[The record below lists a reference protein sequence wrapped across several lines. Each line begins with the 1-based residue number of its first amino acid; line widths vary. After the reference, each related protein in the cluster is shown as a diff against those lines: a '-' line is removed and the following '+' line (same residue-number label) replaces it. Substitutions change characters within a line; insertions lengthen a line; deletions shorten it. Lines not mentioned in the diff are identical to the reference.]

1 VANMNKKNKYGKAIL
16 VTGFIAIVVVTIC
29 AFQKDKIVYKY
40 YEYTID
46 KKYSKININD
56 YYKDDNFN
64 YVDDYTE
71 SGIKNRNDL
80 INSIY
85 YAINSGTDYIERYI
99 DSDYTNYINDINTL
113 TAYNGAEFKKV
124 ISTLNNFVHPYNS
137 SNNVKISYGGDY
149 KIGITINRA
158 YTQDEIN
165 EINNKVDKILSE
177 NVNNNMPP
185 KEKIRAI
192 HDYIIDHTE
201 YDKLKYENKNDDT
214 YKSNTAYGVLIEG
227 YGTCNGYADAM
238 EIFLDKMNI
247 INYKISNEEHIWNLV
262 YLDGKWYHLDLTWD
276 DPISDINI
284 NRDTYFLISTKT
296 LEKINDGTHTFDKN
310 IYSEA
315 V

>member
-1 VANMNKKNKYGKAIL
+1 MNKKNKYGKAIL

-137 SNNVKISYGGDY
+137 SNNIKISYGGDY

-158 YTQDEIN
+158 YTKDEIN

-185 KEKIRAI
+185 KEKIRVI

-247 INYKISNEEHIWNLV
+247 INFKISNEEHIWNLV

>member
-1 VANMNKKNKYGKAIL
+1 MNKKNKYGKAIL
-16 VTGFIAIVVVTIC
+16 VTGLIAIVVVTIC

-158 YTQDEIN
+158 YTKDEIN
-165 EINNKVDKILSE
+165 EINNKVDKILNE

-227 YGTCNGYADAM
+227 YGTCN
-238 EIFLDKMNI
+238 
-247 INYKISNEEHIWNLV
+247 
-262 YLDGKWYHLDLTWD
+262 
-276 DPISDINI
+276 
-284 NRDTYFLISTKT
+284 
-296 LEKINDGTHTFDKN
+296 
-310 IYSEA
+310 
-315 V
+315 

>member
-1 VANMNKKNKYGKAIL
+1 MNKKNKYGKAIL

-137 SNNVKISYGGDY
+137 SNNVKINYGGDY

-185 KEKIRAI
+185 KEKIRVI

>member
-1 VANMNKKNKYGKAIL
+1 MNKKNKYGKAIL

-149 KIGITINRA
+149 KVGITINRA

-165 EINNKVDKILSE
+165 EINNKVDKILND

-185 KEKIRAI
+185 KEKIRVI

-315 V
+315 A

>member
-1 VANMNKKNKYGKAIL
+1 MNKKNKYGKAIL

-177 NVNNNMPP
+177 NVNNNMLP
-185 KEKIRAI
+185 KEKIKAI

-201 YDKLKYENKNDDT
+201 QDKLKYENKNDDT

>member
-1 VANMNKKNKYGKAIL
+1 MNKKNKYGKAIL

-149 KIGITINRA
+149 KIGISINRA

-165 EINNKVDKILSE
+165 EINNKVDKILNE

-185 KEKIRAI
+185 KEKIRVI

-315 V
+315 A

>member
-1 VANMNKKNKYGKAIL
+1 MNKKNKYGKAIL

-124 ISTLNNFVHPYNS
+124 ISTLNKFVHPYNS

-192 HDYIIDHTE
+192 HDYIINHTE

>member
-1 VANMNKKNKYGKAIL
+1 MNKKNKYGKAIL

-113 TAYNGAEFKKV
+113 TAYNGAEFKKI

-165 EINNKVDKILSE
+165 EINNKVDKILNE

-315 V
+315 A

>member
-1 VANMNKKNKYGKAIL
+1 MNKKNKYGKAIL

-165 EINNKVDKILSE
+165 EINNKVDKILNE

-192 HDYIIDHTE
+192 HDYIINHTE

-238 EIFLDKMNI
+238 EIFLDKMNV

-315 V
+315 A

>member
-1 VANMNKKNKYGKAIL
+1 MNKKNKYGKAIL

-165 EINNKVDKILSE
+165 EINNKVDKILNE

-185 KEKIRAI
+185 KEKIRVI

-276 DPISDINI
+276 DPISDLNI

-315 V
+315 A

>member
-1 VANMNKKNKYGKAIL
+1 MNKKNKYGKAIL

-149 KIGITINRA
+149 KIGISINRA

-185 KEKIRAI
+185 KEKIRVI
-192 HDYIIDHTE
+192 HDYIINHTE

-238 EIFLDKMNI
+238 EIFLDKMNV

>member
-1 VANMNKKNKYGKAIL
+1 MNKKNKYGKAIL

-185 KEKIRAI
+185 KEKIRVI

-238 EIFLDKMNI
+238 EIFLDKMNV

-296 LEKINDGTHTFDKN
+296 LEKINDGTHTFDKK

>member
-1 VANMNKKNKYGKAIL
+1 MNKKNKYGKAIL

-99 DSDYTNYINDINTL
+99 DNDYTNYINDINTL

-165 EINNKVDKILSE
+165 EINNKVDKILNE

-315 V
+315 A

>member
-1 VANMNKKNKYGKAIL
+1 MNKKNKYGKAIL

-149 KIGITINRA
+149 KIGISINRA

-315 V
+315 A

>member
-1 VANMNKKNKYGKAIL
+1 MNKKNKYGKAIL

-149 KIGITINRA
+149 KIGISINRA

-192 HDYIIDHTE
+192 HDYIINHTE

-315 V
+315 A

>member
-1 VANMNKKNKYGKAIL
+1 MNKKNKYGKAIL

-177 NVNNNMPP
+177 NVNNNIPP
-185 KEKIRAI
+185 KEKIRVI

-284 NRDTYFLISTKT
+284 NRDTYFLINTKT

>member
-1 VANMNKKNKYGKAIL
+1 MNKKNKYGKAIL

-137 SNNVKISYGGDY
+137 SNNIKISYGGDY

-158 YTQDEIN
+158 YTKDEIN

-185 KEKIRAI
+185 KEKIRVI

>member
-1 VANMNKKNKYGKAIL
+1 MNKKNKYGKAIL

-40 YEYTID
+40 YGYRYYTTRA
-46 KKYSKININD
+46 YE
-56 YYKDDNFN
+56 DDNFN

-185 KEKIRAI
+185 KEKIRVI

-201 YDKLKYENKNDDT
+201 YDKLKYENKNNDT

-315 V
+315 A

>member
-1 VANMNKKNKYGKAIL
+1 MNKKNKYGKAIL

-99 DSDYTNYINDINTL
+99 DSDYANYINDINTL

-165 EINNKVDKILSE
+165 EINNKVDKILNE

-192 HDYIIDHTE
+192 HDYIINHTE

-284 NRDTYFLISTKT
+284 NRDTYFLINTKT

>member
-1 VANMNKKNKYGKAIL
+1 MNKKNKYGKAIL

-137 SNNVKISYGGDY
+137 SNNIKISYGGDY

-158 YTQDEIN
+158 YTKDEIN

-185 KEKIRAI
+185 KEKIRVI

-247 INYKISNEEHIWNLV
+247 INYKISNEEHIWNLI

>member
-1 VANMNKKNKYGKAIL
+1 MNKKNKYGKAIL

-185 KEKIRAI
+185 KEKIKAI

-201 YDKLKYENKNDDT
+201 YDKLKYENKNNDT

-315 V
+315 A

>member
-1 VANMNKKNKYGKAIL
+1 MNKKNKYGKAIL

-165 EINNKVDKILSE
+165 EINNKVDKILNE

-185 KEKIRAI
+185 KEKIRVI
-192 HDYIIDHTE
+192 HDYIINHTE

-238 EIFLDKMNI
+238 EIFLDKMNV

-296 LEKINDGTHTFDKN
+296 LEKINDGTHTFDKK

>member
-1 VANMNKKNKYGKAIL
+1 MNKKNKYGKAIL

-177 NVNNNMPP
+177 NVNNNMLP
-185 KEKIRAI
+185 KEKIKAI

-315 V
+315 A

>member
-1 VANMNKKNKYGKAIL
+1 MNKKNKYGRAIL

-185 KEKIRAI
+185 KEKIRVI

-201 YDKLKYENKNDDT
+201 YDKLKYENKNNDT

-284 NRDTYFLISTKT
+284 NRDTYFLIGTKT

-315 V
+315 A

>member
-1 VANMNKKNKYGKAIL
+1 MNKKNKYGKAIL

-149 KIGITINRA
+149 KIGITINKA

-185 KEKIRAI
+185 KEKIRVI

-201 YDKLKYENKNDDT
+201 YDKLKYENKNNDT

-315 V
+315 A

>member
-1 VANMNKKNKYGKAIL
+1 MNKKNKYGRAIL

-315 V
+315 A

>member
-1 VANMNKKNKYGKAIL
+1 MNKKNKYGKAIL

-284 NRDTYFLISTKT
+284 NRDTYFLINTKT

>member
-1 VANMNKKNKYGKAIL
+1 MNKKNKYGKAIL

-165 EINNKVDKILSE
+165 EINNKVDKILNE

-192 HDYIIDHTE
+192 HDYIINHTE

-238 EIFLDKMNI
+238 EIFLDKMNV

-296 LEKINDGTHTFDKN
+296 LEKINDGTHTFDKK

>member
-1 VANMNKKNKYGKAIL
+1 MNKKNKYGKAIL

-113 TAYNGAEFKKV
+113 TAYNGDEFKKV

-158 YTQDEIN
+158 YTQDEINEIN

-315 V
+315 A

>member
-1 VANMNKKNKYGKAIL
+1 MNKKNKYGKAIL

-165 EINNKVDKILSE
+165 EINNKVDKILNE

-192 HDYIIDHTE
+192 HDYIINHTE

-227 YGTCNGYADAM
+227 YGTCNGYAEAM

>member
-1 VANMNKKNKYGKAIL
+1 MNKKNKYGKAIL

-137 SNNVKISYGGDY
+137 SNNVKISYSGDY

-185 KEKIRAI
+185 KEKIRVI
-192 HDYIIDHTE
+192 HDYIINHTE

>member
-1 VANMNKKNKYGKAIL
+1 MNKKNKYGKAIL
-16 VTGFIAIVVVTIC
+16 VTGFIAIVVVTIS

-165 EINNKVDKILSE
+165 EINNKVDKILND

-185 KEKIRAI
+185 KEKIRVI

-201 YDKLKYENKNDDT
+201 YDKLKYENKNNDT

-315 V
+315 A

>member
-1 VANMNKKNKYGKAIL
+1 MNKKNKYGKAIL

-185 KEKIRAI
+185 KEKIRVI

-227 YGTCNGYADAM
+227 YGTCNGYADDM

>member
-1 VANMNKKNKYGKAIL
+1 MNKKNKYGKAIL

-165 EINNKVDKILSE
+165 EINNKVDKILNE

-185 KEKIRAI
+185 KEKIRDI
-192 HDYIIDHTE
+192 HDYIINHTE

>member
-1 VANMNKKNKYGKAIL
+1 MNKKNKYGKAIL

-185 KEKIRAI
+185 KEKIRVI

>member
-1 VANMNKKNKYGKAIL
+1 MNKKNKYGKAIL

-165 EINNKVDKILSE
+165 EINNKVDKILNE

-185 KEKIRAI
+185 KEKIRVI
-192 HDYIIDHTE
+192 HDYIINHTE

-214 YKSNTAYGVLIEG
+214 YKSNTAYGVLNEG

>member
-1 VANMNKKNKYGKAIL
+1 MNKKNKYGKAIL
-16 VTGFIAIVVVTIC
+16 VTGFVAIVVVTIC

-165 EINNKVDKILSE
+165 EINNKVDKILND

-185 KEKIRAI
+185 KEKIRVI
-192 HDYIIDHTE
+192 HDYIINHTE

>member
-1 VANMNKKNKYGKAIL
+1 MNKKNKYGKAIL

-149 KIGITINRA
+149 KIGISINRA

-284 NRDTYFLISTKT
+284 NRDTYFLINTKT

>member
-1 VANMNKKNKYGKAIL
+1 MNKKNKYGKAIL

-165 EINNKVDKILSE
+165 EINNKVDKILNE

-296 LEKINDGTHTFDKN
+296 LEKINDGTHTFDKK